1 MSLANHAF
9 LFEKYGPRLTLAQL
23 ADFLHV
29 TERTLYN
36 QISAGACP
44 VKTYREG
51 KSRFA
56 DVRDVAAY
64 LDQVR
69 ELAA

>member
-1 MSLANHAF
+1 MVTIAL
-9 LFEKYGPRLTLAQL
+9 LFDKYGPRMNMDQL
-23 ADFLHV
+23 AALMEIAA
-29 TERTLYN
+29 TTLYN
-36 QISAGACP
+36 QISAGSCP

-51 KSRFA
+51 KARFA

-69 ELAA
+69 ALAA

>member
-1 MSLANHAF
+1 MSLVTTAL
-9 LFEKYGPRLTLAQL
+9 LFDRYGPRLDMTQL
-23 ADFLHV
+23 ADIMRIE
-29 TERTLYN
+29 ERTLYN

-51 KSRFA
+51 RNRFA